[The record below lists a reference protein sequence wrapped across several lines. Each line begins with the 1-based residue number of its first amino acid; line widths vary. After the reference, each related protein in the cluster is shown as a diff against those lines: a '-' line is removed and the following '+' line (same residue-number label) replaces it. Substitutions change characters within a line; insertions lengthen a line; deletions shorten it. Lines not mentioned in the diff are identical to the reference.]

1 MNQLPQSFS
10 ERLAIL
16 QPKEEEA
23 NTSIIQRSQLTRPP
37 KDKLLAAMQEVLP
50 LQLNLLTQR
59 IELQGQ
65 PIPGDFLG
73 TLHLHLAEE
82 FKLDIGRENAA
93 DAAIVVA
100 QRNAYHPVRDYL
112 HSIFTPLPREDW
124 KKLAWHCFGV
134 ESPIATLHLQRQ
146 LIGLVARAI
155 KPGCKLQTCLV
166 IHSDKQ
172 GIGKSTFWELLGGEW
187 FSDSLGDLQN
197 LKDDLL
203 TLHSAWIHEWG
214 EIDRVLGKR
223 ESEAMKR
230 FLSACQDDV
239 RRPYARSVERLQRS
253 CGIIGTTNRR
263 DFIKDFTG
271 NRRFPII
278 SIKEVR
284 SDWVAANRHKIW
296 ASAFDAYSSGSRWH
310 YNHEEIEQINE
321 TARSFAAADPLL
333 EHLEAV
339 LDEHPTVKEVCVAQ
353 ALVWM
358 GRTEERRDQ
367 QLTRSLARCFQQLG
381 WERGETR
388 RRFPLSNGVQTDKT
402 NGWIRPPK

>member
-1 MNQLPQSFS
+1 MSGLPQSFS
-10 ERLAIL
+10 DRLAIL
-16 QPKEEEA
+16 QPQAEEA
-23 NTSIIQRSQLTRPP
+23 NTSIIQRSQLVRPA

-50 LQLNLLTQR
+50 VQLNLLTQR

-112 HSIFTPLPREDW
+112 NSILTPLPKEEWDR
-124 KKLAWHCFGV
+124 LAWHCFGL
-134 ESPIATLHLQRQ
+134 ENPTATLHLQRQ
-146 LIGLVARAI
+146 LIGLVARAM

-172 GIGKSTFWELLGGEW
+172 GSGKSGFWEILGEKW

-230 FLSACQDDV
+230 FLSASQDDV
-239 RRPYARSVERLQRS
+239 RKPYGRSVERLLRS
-253 CGIIGTTNRR
+253 CGIVGTTNRR

-278 SIKEVR
+278 SIKEIK
-284 SDWVAANRHKIW
+284 SDWVKANRHKIW
-296 ASAFDAYSSGSRWH
+296 ASAFVAYSAGSRWH
-310 YNHEEIEQINE
+310 YNRDEIEQINE
-321 TARSFAAADPLL
+321 TARGFAAADPLL
-333 EHLEAV
+333 EHLETV
-339 LDEHPTVKEVCVAQ
+339 LDEHKNSTEVCVAQ

-358 GRTEERRDQ
+358 GRVDETRDQ
-367 QLTRSLARCFQQLG
+367 QACRSIARCFQQLG
-381 WERGETR
+381 WEVGDTR
-388 RRFPLSNGVQTDKT
+388 RRYRLSNGAQTDKT
-402 NGWIRPPK
+402 SGWHRPPR

>member
-1 MNQLPQSFS
+1 MKQLPQSFS

-23 NTSIIQRSQLTRPP
+23 NTSIIQRSQRTRPP

-100 QRNAYHPVRDYL
+100 QRN
-112 HSIFTPLPREDW
+112 
-124 KKLAWHCFGV
+124 
-134 ESPIATLHLQRQ
+134 HLQRQ
-146 LIGLVARAI
+146 LIALVARAMR
-155 KPGCKLQTCLV
+155 PGCELHTCLV
-166 IHSDKQ
+166 IHSDRQ
-172 GIGKSTFWELLGGEW
+172 GVGKSQFWKVLGGEW

-253 CGIIGTTNRR
+253 CGIVGTTNRR

-296 ASAFDAYSSGSRWH
+296 ASAFVAYSSGSRWH